1 MIRYILPPIHPSGWV
16 FIFLF
21 FTLTVLSFLLWMP
34 LGLGFLL
41 LFVWCVYFFRD
52 PRRIIDDN
60 DREIVAP
67 ADGLVIG
74 VSKILFPPKLLP
86 QKPFEECI
94 KISIFMSVFNV
105 HVNRIPTTG
114 EVIALKYHSGQ
125 FLNASFDK
133 ASDANERQAIWVKRN
148 DGQDIV
154 FVQVAGL
161 VARRIVCRLKPGQ
174 KVIKGAKFGII
185 KFGSRLDIYLPLGV
199 KIKILKGQTAVG
211 GETVLAVVN
220 E

>member
-1 MIRYILPPIHPSGWV
+1 MIRYILPPIHPSGWI

-21 FTLTVLSFLLWMP
+21 FVLTGLSFYLWVP
-34 LGLGFLL
+34 LGLIFLL
-41 LFVWCVYFFRD
+41 LSFWCLYFFRD
-52 PRRIIDDN
+52 PQRIINDN
-60 DREIVAP
+60 DQEIVAP

-74 VSKILFPPKLLP
+74 VSKILFPPKLLN

-94 KISIFMSVFNV
+94 KVSIFMSVFNV
-105 HVNRIPTTG
+105 HVNRIPTAG
-114 EVIALKYHSGQ
+114 QVMGLKYHPGQ

-133 ASDANERQAIWVKRN
+133 ASDANERQAIWIKRD
-148 DGQDIV
+148 DGKDIV

-161 VARRIVCRLKPGQ
+161 VARRIVCRLKLGQ
-174 KVIKGAKFGII
+174 KVSKGVKFGII
-185 KFGSRLDIYLPLGV
+185 KFGSRLDIYLPLSY

-211 GETVLAVVN
+211 GETVLATLN